1 MSKAKSVWTVLS
13 KINVNDKVEDRD
25 GLTYLSWA
33 WAWGVVKENFP
44 DAKYEIVKDECGRP
58 YHIDPKLGIMVETIV
73 TIQDES
79 LPMWLP
85 VMDSKNKAMKTEGY
99 EYSTRYGKKTV
110 AAASMFDVNKTLMRC
125 LVKNIAMFGLG
136 HYIYAGEDI
145 PQNEKVEKVQEKV
158 AEEAKVKKSALK
170 KGDENWSKVA
180 AYVAANTTLGEKLL
194 ISQIRTRYTVGKDT
208 LQEIKNILNK

>member
-1 MSKAKSVWTVLS
+1 MSQKKSTWEVLS

-33 WAWGVVKENFP
+33 WAWGIVKENFP
-44 DAKYEIVKDECGRP
+44 NAKYEIVKDEFGRP

-73 TIQDES
+73 TIEDES

-85 VMDSKNKAMKTEGY
+85 VMDSKNKAMKTEPY
-99 EYSTRYGKKTV
+99 EYTTRYGNKGV

-125 LVKNIAMFGLG
+125 LVKNLAMFGLG

-145 PQNEKVEKVQEKV
+145 PQGEKQTVAPPKQEEK
-158 AEEAKVKKSALK
+158 ATKKIALK
-170 KGDENWSKVA
+170 KGDANWSKVA
-180 AYVAANTTLGEKLL
+180 AYISGNSNLGEKMLVQ
-194 ISQIRTRYTVGKDT
+194 QIRTRFTLSKDT
-208 LQEIKNILNK
+208 LQEIKNILSK

>member
-1 MSKAKSVWTVLS
+1 MSQKKSTWEVLS

-33 WAWGVVKENFP
+33 WAWGIVKENFP
-44 DAKYEIVKDECGRP
+44 NAKYEIVKDEFGRP

-73 TIQDES
+73 TIGDES

-85 VMDSKNKAMKTEGY
+85 VMDTKNKAMKTEAY
-99 EYSTRYGKKTV
+99 EYTTRYGKKGV

-125 LVKNIAMFGLG
+125 LVKNLAMFGLG

-145 PQNEKVEKVQEKV
+145 PQGEKQSVAPPKQEQK
-158 AEEAKVKKSALK
+158 ATKKIALK
-170 KGDENWSKVA
+170 KGDANWSKVA
-180 AYVAANTTLGEKLL
+180 AYISGNSNLGEKMLVQ
-194 ISQIRTRYTVGKDT
+194 QIRTRFTLSKDT
-208 LQEIKNILNK
+208 LQEIKNILSK

>member
-1 MSKAKSVWTVLS
+1 MSQKKSTWEVLS

-33 WAWGVVKENFP
+33 WAWGIVKENFP
-44 DAKYEIVKDECGRP
+44 NAKYEIVKDEFGRP

-73 TIQDES
+73 TIEDES

-85 VMDSKNKAMKTEGY
+85 VMDSKNKAMKTEPY
-99 EYSTRYGKKTV
+99 EYTTRYGNKGV

-125 LVKNIAMFGLG
+125 LVKNLAMFGLG

-145 PQNEKVEKVQEKV
+145 PQGEKQTVAPPKQEEKATKKV
-158 AEEAKVKKSALK
+158 ALK
-170 KGDENWSKVA
+170 KGDANWSKVA
-180 AYVAANTTLGEKLL
+180 AYISGNSNLGEKMLVQ
-194 ISQIRTRYTVGKDT
+194 QIRTRFTLSKDT
-208 LQEIKNILNK
+208 LQEIKNILSK

>member
-1 MSKAKSVWTVLS
+1 MSQKKSTWEVLS

-33 WAWGVVKENFP
+33 WAWGIVKENFP
-44 DAKYEIVKDECGRP
+44 NAKYEIVKDEFGRP

-73 TIQDES
+73 TIEDES

-85 VMDSKNKAMKTEGY
+85 VMDSKNKAMKTEPY
-99 EYSTRYGKKTV
+99 EYTTRYGNKGV

-125 LVKNIAMFGLG
+125 LVKNLAMFGLG

-145 PQNEKVEKVQEKV
+145 PQGEKQTVAPPKQEQK
-158 AEEAKVKKSALK
+158 ATKKIALK
-170 KGDENWSKVA
+170 KGDANWSKVA
-180 AYVAANTTLGEKLL
+180 AYISGNSNLGEKMLVQ
-194 ISQIRTRYTVGKDT
+194 QIRTRFTLSKDT
-208 LQEIKNILNK
+208 LQEIKNILSK